1 MSASVAISAE
11 FKASLGQWLAA
22 DEHAAFFASC
32 AQPLKKSI
40 RFNALATCA
49 SDHQQLATQAGW
61 QLRAIPWCPE
71 GYWLEGDELATKPP
85 GRQPAHLAGQ
95 FYIQEASS
103 MLPVAVMQQLW
114 QQRYGSAL
122 PQRVLDMAAAPGS
135 KTTQLAAWLQ
145 GQGVLLANEYA
156 ASRIKALYTNLSR
169 SGVANALLSH
179 GDGRRLGAALPGWF
193 DAILLDAPC
202 SGEGTVRKDASAL
215 AFWQLDAIDE
225 LAALQ
230 QQLLDSAFAALRP
243 GGLLVYS
250 TCSLNSRENS
260 EQLAAFMARHGEEV
274 ELHDLRALWPE
285 INAIHH
291 PDGHLQIWPHR
302 YDAEGFF
309 VAAFSKKGQAAATDF
324 SHCPLPARF
333 PFQPWP
339 AKEQQRWRQWLA
351 TELQLQLPDGD
362 YWQRDNAIWLMPE
375 GGRQLA
381 SQLTLNRIGLR
392 IGEIHGRE
400 LRLDHDAAIAF
411 GKQSGRRI
419 EVSSSQANDYWR
431 GLDLDDDQQRR
442 GDWLLCWQGQPLGLV
457 RAAQGK
463 LRNRLPRDRVRN
475 PDSIREGDD

>member
-1 MSASVAISAE
+1 MSASVAVSAE
-11 FKASLGQWLAA
+11 FRACLSQWLAA
-22 DEHAAFFASC
+22 EEHPAFFASC

-49 SDHQQLATQAGW
+49 RNHQQLAAQAGW
-61 QLRAIPWCPE
+61 QLSAIPWCSD
-71 GYWLEGDELATKPP
+71 GYWLEGEARP
-85 GRQPAHLAGQ
+85 GNQPAHLAGL

-103 MLPVAVMQQLW
+103 MLPVAVLQQLW
-114 QQRYGSAL
+114 QQRHGPTPPL
-122 PQRVLDMAAAPGS
+122 RVLDMAAAPGS

-145 GQGVLLANEYA
+145 GQGLLLANEYA
-156 ASRIKALYTNLSR
+156 ASRLKALYTNLSR

-179 GDGRRLGAALPGWF
+179 GDGRRLGTALPGWF

-202 SGEGTVRKDASAL
+202 SGEGTVRKDPSAL
-215 AFWQLDAIDE
+215 AHWQLGAIDE
-225 LAALQ
+225 LASLQ
-230 QQLLDSAFAALRP
+230 QQLLESAFAALRP
-243 GGLLVYS
+243 GGLLIYS

-260 EQLAAFMARHGEEV
+260 EQLAAFIARHGDEA
-274 ELHDLRALWPE
+274 ELHDLRPLWPALS
-285 INAIHH
+285 AIHH
-291 PDGHLQIWPHR
+291 PHGHLQIWPHR

-309 VAAFSKKGQAAATDF
+309 VAALSKKGDAPAADF
-324 SHCPLPARF
+324 SARPLPARF

-351 TELQLQLPDGD
+351 DELQLHLPAGD

-375 GGRQLA
+375 GGSQLA

-400 LRLDHDAAIAF
+400 LRLDHDAALALGRSNGRHIA
-411 GKQSGRRI
+411 
-419 EVSSSQANDYWR
+419 VSTEQAFAFWR

-442 GDWLLCWQGQPLGLV
+442 GDWLISWQGQPLGLV

-475 PDSIREGDD
+475 PDSIRDSDE